1 MIKISILY
9 PHNASARFDFDYYT
23 QRHMPRSIELLSA
36 HRGFRAVS
44 VERGVGGAEPGSA
57 PTYTAACFYT
67 FDTVDSF
74 LAAFMPH
81 ATELQADIANYTD
94 IGPQIQFNEILINTQ
109 AHLKG

>member
-9 PHNASARFDFDYYT
+9 PHSASARFDFDYYT

-36 HRGFRAVS
+36 HPGFRAVS
-44 VERGVGGAEPGSA
+44 VERGVGGSEPGSA
-57 PTYTAACFYT
+57 PAYAAACFYT

-81 ATELQADIANYTD
+81 AVELQSDIANYTD
-94 IGPQIQFNEILINTQ
+94 IQPQIQFNEVLISAQ
-109 AHLKG
+109 AAA

>member
-1 MIKISILY
+1 MIKVSILY
-9 PHNASARFDFDYYT
+9 PRSASARFDFDYYI
-23 QRHMPRSIELLSA
+23 QRHMPRSIELLST
-36 HRGFRAVS
+36 HPGFRAVS

-81 ATELQADIANYTD
+81 AAELQADIANYTD
-94 IGPQIQFNEILINTQ
+94 IGPQVQFNEILIGVL
-109 AHLKG
+109 AAA